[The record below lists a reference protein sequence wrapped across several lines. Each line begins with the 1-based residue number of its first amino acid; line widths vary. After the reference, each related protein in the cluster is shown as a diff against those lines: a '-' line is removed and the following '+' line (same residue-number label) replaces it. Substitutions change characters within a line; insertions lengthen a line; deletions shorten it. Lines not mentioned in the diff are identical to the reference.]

1 MVALKEPL
9 ISNSKIELCSPYLL
23 ATVQEKKE
31 NQDDRNAKQN
41 VLDLYKK
48 RFSSIE

>member
-1 MVALKEPL
+1 
-9 ISNSKIELCSPYLL
+9 L
-23 ATVQEKKE
+23 ATVQEKKKE

-48 RFSSIE
+48 GFPPLNKLLSEKFLSLIGS